1 MAAGVAPDFPTA
13 VRIPPSVS
21 SLTRAAK
28 VVGAALGL
36 TAALVIGSPA
46 SARDS
51 RVTTPVHT
59 TATRPALA
67 AWARDSAAVRHAS
80 TGPAYVPHEVLV
92 GYAPGLAVAA
102 AVTMERRMGVRAEPG
117 AAPGPRSRL
126 LRLRRGESVQS
137 AIRRL
142 RRQPGI
148 AYVKPNYIAHSAGA
162 FYPNDPGRLG
172 RSQGWERLQ
181 WNLLPITGVN
191 APGAW
196 ANLLGVHRP
205 GGRGVTVAVLDTG
218 VAYRDWKQFYRSPD
232 FGRARFVSPYDF
244 VSKNAYP
251 LDRNGH
257 GTFVAGVIAEST
269 NNGVALTGLAYGASI
284 MPVRILDAS
293 GLGDE
298 ATIAKGIRYAVTH
311 HAQIINLSLEFLPN
325 QVTSASDIPEIVS
338 AINFAH
344 ARGVMVVGAA
354 GNDQSNQIAYP
365 ARTRGVVSVGATTK
379 DVCLA
384 DYSNNGASLSLV
396 APGGGSDAIMPTD
409 PLCHPDRN
417 LPSIYQ
423 LTLTSTPHWAR
434 FGYPSYYIGTSMSAP
449 EVSAT
454 AALVIASGVIG
465 RHPSPTQLL
474 ARLEQTATPLGG
486 ARPNPAYGYG
496 IINAGNATSRHPVIS
511 PATSPAQ
518 P

>member
-1 MAAGVAPDFPTA
+1 MPNH
-13 VRIPPSVS
+13 PSVP
-21 SLTRAAK
+21 SLNTAAK
-28 VVGAALGL
+28 AACAALALGAALL
-36 TAALVIGSPA
+36 IGSPA
-46 SARDS
+46 AAHVGRAS
-51 RVTTPVHT
+51 TPVRAT
-59 TATRPALA
+59 LTRPPGPPAPA
-67 AWARDSAAVRHAS
+67 EPDPTGRDAV

-92 GYAPGLAVAA
+92 GYAPGPAMVAA
-102 AVTMERRMGVRAEPG
+102 ATIERRMGVRAVAG
-117 AAPGPRSRL
+117 AGLAPRSRL
-126 LRLRRGESVQS
+126 LRLGRGESVPS
-137 AIRRL
+137 AIERL
-142 RRQPGI
+142 RRKPGI

-162 FYPNDPGRLG
+162 FFPNDPGRQG
-172 RSQGWERLQ
+172 RTQGWERLQ
-181 WNLLPITGVN
+181 WNLLPITGVD
-191 APGAW
+191 APEAW
-196 ANLLGVHRP
+196 ANLLGVGRP

-218 VAYRDWKQFYRSPD
+218 VAYRDWKQFHQSPD
-232 FGRARFVSPYDF
+232 FGRTRFVSPYDF
-244 VSKNAYP
+244 VSNNAYP

-257 GTFVAGVIAEST
+257 GTFVAGVVAEST
-269 NNGVALTGLAYGASI
+269 NNGVALTGLAYGASV

-298 ATIAKGIRYAVTH
+298 ATIAKGIRYAVAH

-325 QVTSASDIPEIVS
+325 EVTSASDIPEIVS

-354 GNDQSNQIAYP
+354 GNDQSRQIAYP
-365 ARTRGVVSVGATTK
+365 ARAHGVVSVGATTK

-384 DYSNNGASLSLV
+384 DYSNNGSSLSLV
-396 APGGGSDAIMPTD
+396 APGGGSDAIMPSN
-409 PLCHPDRN
+409 PFCHPDRN

-423 LTLTSTPHWAR
+423 LTLTSVPHWAR

-465 RHPSPTQLL
+465 PHPSPAQLL
-474 ARLEQTATPLGG
+474 TRLEQTATPLGG
-486 ARPNPAYGYG
+486 SRPNPAYGYG

-511 PATSPAQ
+511 PSTSPSSRPAL

>member
-1 MAAGVAPDFPTA
+1 M
-13 VRIPPSVS
+13 RIPPFASSV
-21 SLTRAAK
+21 TCAAAA
-28 VVGAALGL
+28 VGAALGV

-46 SARDS
+46 SAR
-51 RVTTPVHT
+51 VTPPVHR
-59 TATRPALA
+59 TATHPALPPPTRA
-67 AWARDSAAVRHAS
+67 DATVSHAI

-92 GYAPGLAVAA
+92 GYASGPVAAA
-102 AVTMERRMGVRAEPG
+102 AVTMERRMGVRAVPG
-117 AAPGPRSRL
+117 AAPSPRSRL
-126 LRLRRGESVQS
+126 LRLRRGESVSS
-137 AIRRL
+137 AIQRL
-142 RRQPGI
+142 RGQPGI
-148 AYVKPNYIAHSAGA
+148 AYVKPNYIAHSAGD

-172 RSQGWERLQ
+172 RAQGWERLQ
-181 WNLLPITGVN
+181 WNLLPIVGVN
-191 APGAW
+191 APAAW
-196 ANLLGVHRP
+196 ANLLGAHRP
-205 GGRGVTVAVLDTG
+205 GGRGVRVAVLDTG
-218 VAYRDWKQFYRSPD
+218 VAYRDYKQYYKSPD
-232 FGRARFVSPYDF
+232 FGRTHFVSPHDF

-325 QVTSASDIPEIVS
+325 EVTSASDIPEIVS
-338 AINFAH
+338 AINFAR

-354 GNDQSNQIAYP
+354 GNDQSNQIAFP
-365 ARTRGVVSVGATTK
+365 ARAHGVVSVGATTR

-384 DYSNNGASLSLV
+384 DYSNNGSNLSLV
-396 APGGGSDAIMPTD
+396 APGGGSDAIMPTN
-409 PLCHPDRN
+409 PFCHPDRN

-423 LTLTSTPHWAR
+423 LTLTSPPHWAR
-434 FGYPSYYIGTSMSAP
+434 FGYPGYYIGTSMSAP

-465 RHPSPTQLL
+465 RHPSPTRLL

-511 PATSPAQ
+511 PVTSPTG

>member
-1 MAAGVAPDFPTA
+1 MP
-13 VRIPPSVS
+13 ICPSVS

-28 VVGAALGL
+28 PAGAALAL
-36 TAALVIGSPA
+36 SAALVAGSPA
-46 SARDS
+46 AAHVSPL
-51 RVTTPVHT
+51 TTPVHT
-59 TATRPALA
+59 TSIHPPGLAPAGSGATV
-67 AWARDSAAVRHAS
+67 RDAI
-80 TGPAYVPHEVLV
+80 TGPAYVAHEVLV
-92 GYAPGLAVAA
+92 GYAPGPAVAA
-102 AVTMERRMGVRAEPG
+102 AVTMERRMGIRAVPG

-126 LRLRRGESVQS
+126 LRLRGDESVQS

-162 FYPNDPGRLG
+162 FYPDDPGRLG
-172 RSQGWERLQ
+172 HPQGWERLQ
-181 WNLLPITGVN
+181 WNLLPLTGVN

-218 VAYRDWKQFYRSPD
+218 VAYRDYKQYYRSPD
-232 FGRARFVSPYDF
+232 FGRTHFVSPYDF
-244 VSKNAYP
+244 VSKNRYP

-269 NNGVALTGLAYGASI
+269 NNGIGLTGLAYGASI

-325 QVTSASDIPEIVS
+325 EVTSASDIPEIVS

-384 DYSNNGASLSLV
+384 DYSNNGSSLSLV

-465 RHPSPTQLL
+465 RHPSPTRLL

-496 IINAGNATSRHPVIS
+496 IINAENATSRHPVIS
-511 PATSPAQ
+511 PVTSTARP
-518 P
+518 